1 MKLPGQES
9 VRFYKKIFLMLK
21 SHSILLFVRYYG
33 FLLYKNK
40 LLCIYKLDCK
50 YHFTFTAL

>member
-1 MKLPGQES
+1 
-9 VRFYKKIFLMLK
+9 MLK